1 MGGISGVNHV
11 AAMAK
16 DMDET
21 VRFYGE
27 LLDIPVR
34 RIVNDEP
41 GHKHYSL
48 DLGGEGTL
56 DFFEAPP
63 GTPGT
68 SRDAVGALNHLA
80 VTATPE
86 FIDTVERRLT
96 ERSVDYHPTERAGQR
111 TIYLTDP
118 NGISLQLYP
127 STGGSRQTPA

>member
-11 AAMAK
+11 AAMAR

-27 LLDIPVR
+27 ILDVPVR
-34 RIVNDEP
+34 AIVNDSP
-41 GHKHYSL
+41 GHRHYSL

-56 DFFEAPP
+56 DFFEADS
-63 GTPGT
+63 GAGGAA
-68 SRDAVGALNHLA
+68 RDAVGALNHLA
-80 VTATPE
+80 VTATPD
-86 FIDTVERRLT
+86 FIDDVERRLA
-96 ERSVDYHPTERAGQR
+96 ERGLECRPTLRAGQK

-127 STGGSRQTPA
+127 STGGSRS